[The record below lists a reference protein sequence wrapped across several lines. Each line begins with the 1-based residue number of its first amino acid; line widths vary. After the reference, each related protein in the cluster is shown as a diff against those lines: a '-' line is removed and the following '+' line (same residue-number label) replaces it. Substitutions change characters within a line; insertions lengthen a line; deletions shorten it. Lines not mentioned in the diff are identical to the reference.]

1 MSIKNIE
8 EDNEGES
15 KKKKKNKKKFDLHKF
30 ENVDF
35 NAYAAVLK
43 IMPDI
48 IINK

>member
-1 MSIKNIE
+1 MATKNID

-35 NAYAAVLK
+35 NAYAAALN
-43 IMPDI
+43 IMPYI
-48 IINK
+48 IIDK